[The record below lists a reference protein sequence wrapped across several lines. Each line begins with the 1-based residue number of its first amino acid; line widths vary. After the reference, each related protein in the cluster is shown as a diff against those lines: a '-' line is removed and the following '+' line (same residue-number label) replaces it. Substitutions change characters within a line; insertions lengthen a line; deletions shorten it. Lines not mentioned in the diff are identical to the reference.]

1 MNDDFNP
8 AELNDRLQH
17 AMEEGAL
24 LSWLFSLGDSTDG
37 PIGYCMR
44 VVASTPEGAVQKARE
59 AVRQTGTGTRYGC
72 DEHSHPDVE
81 YLNTYLNAEAIGKG
95 DIDLSETEIA

>member
-1 MNDDFNP
+1 
-8 AELNDRLQH
+8 
-17 AMEEGAL
+17 
-24 LSWLFSLGDSTDG
+24 
-37 PIGYCMR
+37 
-44 VVASTPEGAVQKARE
+44 VQKARE